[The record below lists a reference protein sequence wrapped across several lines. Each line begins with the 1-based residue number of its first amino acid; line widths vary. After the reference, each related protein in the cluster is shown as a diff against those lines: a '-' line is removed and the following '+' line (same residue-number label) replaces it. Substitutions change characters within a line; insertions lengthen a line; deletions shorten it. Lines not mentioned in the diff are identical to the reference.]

1 MIKSMTAFSS
11 EETTRDNIT
20 VSVEIRCYNSRHL
33 DLVIRLPSRCQNLED
48 TVRQQASSV
57 IQRGRVEIR
66 VGVKNEAVG
75 GIGCNIN
82 EDLADAHY
90 NALVALRNRYG
101 LPDPVQLDH
110 LLKINGIIEP
120 AEPETDAATVR
131 EILEETLSRGLDAA
145 ERMREAEGRALA
157 ADIDER
163 INRIEALLEQIETQT
178 DGLLEQCRTRLEDR
192 INELTRGMVDIDPG
206 RIAQEAA
213 FMADRSDIS
222 EEITRAKSHLDQFRK
237 RMAADAPAGKPLN
250 FLLQEFSREF
260 NTMGSKV
267 GNAAVSHVIVTVKT
281 EIEKIREQVQNAE

>member
-1 MIKSMTAFSS
+1 MIKSMTAFAS
-11 EETTRDNIT
+11 EETTRDHIT

-33 DLVIRLPSRCQNLED
+33 DLVIRLPSRCQHLED
-48 TVRQQASSV
+48 TVRQRASTV

-75 GIGCNIN
+75 GVGCHIN

-90 NALVALRNRYG
+90 NALVSIRDRYG
-101 LPDPVQLDH
+101 LPEPVRLDH

-120 AEPETDAATVR
+120 ATPETDAATVR

-145 ERMREAEGRALA
+145 EQMREAEGRALA

-178 DGLLEQCRTRLEDR
+178 DGLLEQCRTRLEER

-237 RMAADAPAGKPLN
+237 RMAADEPAGKPLH

>member
-11 EETTRDNIT
+11 EETTRDTIT

-33 DLVIRLPSRCQNLED
+33 DLAIRLPSRSQHLED
-48 TVRQQASSV
+48 TVRQRASTA

-66 VGVKNEAVG
+66 VGVKHETARGVG
-75 GIGCNIN
+75 CQIN
-82 EDLADAHY
+82 EELADAHY
-90 NALVALRNRYG
+90 NALVALKDRYG
-101 LPDPVQLDH
+101 LAGPVELDH
-110 LLKINGIIEP
+110 LARINGIIEP
-120 AEPETDAATVR
+120 AEPEIDDSTVR

-163 INRIEALLEQIETQT
+163 INRIEALLEQIESQT
-178 DGLLEQCRTRLEDR
+178 GDLLEQCRTRLEDR
-192 INELTRGMVDIDPG
+192 INEMTRGMVDIDPG

-237 RMAADAPAGKPLN
+237 LMAADEPAGKPLN

-267 GNAAVSHVIVTVKT
+267 GNAAISHVIVTVKT